1 MTGTNRI
8 RHKPNDELQE
18 SGSQIVL
25 VKIINIGTGVR
36 TPLSQSFLVVEK
48 QRGHLTKLINQK
60 IVGDRTNKH
69 RRKS

>member
-1 MTGTNRI
+1 MTGTKRI

-36 TPLSQSFLVVEK
+36 TPLSQSFLVAEK